1 MRYALVGPAI
11 LLACVCLSVRA
22 AEEDQPATVVP
33 LDQLTEK
40 LEQSLEARVDIE
52 LKTGKAYLRC
62 KLLRV
67 IPGEKGGPPKA
78 LKFQE
83 NDGARPVS
91 IAFTAVRSL
100 SVDREVVYQ
109 AAAPAK
115 KTGKQTA
122 ADKAAAAEREKW
134 MARAKAHNVPIWPEL
149 TADEH
154 KAEEKKTHEQIDKL
168 KQAYP
173 NLSLYETHEFL
184 FVSDMPREQVVP
196 YAGSLD
202 QMYDLMCQ
210 MYGIKAGASMFKG
223 KCLIV
228 AFLQEGD
235 FLGSELALYKHNAQG
250 AQGVCNCSSN
260 GDVAMLCFR
269 GNDPGYFGQVLVH
282 ETSHGFIHRY
292 RTLQHLPSWVNE
304 GMAEW
309 IAQTLVNY
317 DGGVKL
323 KRARALQTMQQT
335 HSLQGMLSEDPIQPI
350 HYGMAAHVTDYLIRR
365 DKRAYAQWIN
375 GMKEGKT
382 WEESLRD
389 AYGLTTQQLLGEFG
403 AEIGVPDLRP

>member
-1 MRYALVGPAI
+1 MRYALAGSAI
-11 LLACVCLSVRA
+11 LLAVALLSARA
-22 AEEDQPATVVP
+22 DEEAPPASVVP

-40 LEQSLEARVDIE
+40 LEHSLDARVDIE
-52 LKTGKAYLRC
+52 LKTGKTYLRC

-67 IPGEKGGPPKA
+67 IPSEKGGPPKA
-78 LKFQE
+78 IKFQE
-83 NDGARPVS
+83 NDDSKPVS
-91 IAFTAVRSL
+91 TAFTAIRSL

-109 AAAPAK
+109 AAAPAR
-115 KTGKQTA
+115 KTSKQTA
-122 ADKAAAAEREKW
+122 ADKVAAAERDKW
-134 MARAKAHNVPIWPEL
+134 LARAKANKMTIWPEL

-154 KAEEKKTHEQIDKL
+154 KAEEKKTHEQIDKV
-168 KQAYP
+168 KETYP
-173 NLSLYETHEFL
+173 NVSLYETHEFL

-196 YAGSLD
+196 YASSLD

-210 MYGIKAGASMFKG
+210 MYGIKAGAAMFKG

-228 AFLQEGD
+228 AFVREID
-235 FLGSELALYKHNAQG
+235 FLNCELALYGQRVQG

-269 GNDPGYFGQVLVH
+269 GDDPGYFGQVLVH

-292 RTLQHLPSWVNE
+292 RTLQRLPSWVNE

-323 KRARALQTMQQT
+323 KRARALQAMQQS
-335 HSLQGMLSEDPIQPI
+335 HSLQGMFQEDHIQSI
-350 HYGMAAHVTDYLIRR
+350 HYGMAAHLTDYLIRR

-389 AYGLTTQQLLGEFG
+389 AYGLSGQQLLNEFG